1 MNTNINIR
9 TDSELKSKASKLFK
23 GMGLDLSSAINIF
36 LNQCVLED
44 GIPFR
49 ITRKVPNRETEKAMQ
64 NVIEGKNLSKG
75 FDNVDELF
83 ESLGI

>member
-23 GMGLDLSSAINIF
+23 SMGLDLSTAINIF
-36 LNQCVLED
+36 LSQCVLED

-49 ITRKVPNRETEKAMQ
+49 ITRDVPNKETERAMQ
-64 NVIEGKNLSKG
+64 NVVEGKNLSKG

-83 ESLGI
+83 ASLGI